1 MRISQEIRIL
11 DLLAHRDAEF
21 LRIQECEEKIRQIL
35 GGADFPFPAP
45 PVELPSASRKGR
57 PWQPEGIALP
67 QPSKKSD
74 RRKTTPAKQE
84 NTVPA
89 LAPLDPGKENAYRLV
104 FHDRGETKVS
114 YLQNLHQLK
123 EMLSLACETF
133 HIDCIETVDFRQLDD
148 YTVVRRLL

>member
-21 LRIQECEEKIRQIL
+21 LRVRECEEKIRQIL
-35 GGADFPFPAP
+35 GGAEFPFPAP
-45 PVELPSASRKGR
+45 LVELPSSTRKGR
-57 PWQPEGIALP
+57 PWHPEGITLP

-74 RRKTTPAKQE
+74 RRKIAPVVQG
-84 NTVPA
+84 NSVPE
-89 LAPLDPGKENAYRLV
+89 LPPLEPGKENAYRLV
-104 FHDRGETKVS
+104 FQDRGETKVS

-123 EMLSLACETF
+123 EMLSLACGSF

-148 YTVVRRLL
+148 YTVIRRLL